1 MFLHLKMIYL
11 FQNYQVYFEKKATQ
25 NVEKSILGR
34 QVNLRNDWH
43 YLWEWKLPKVID
55 FYQYTK
61 QA

>member
-1 MFLHLKMIYL
+1 MIYL

-34 QVNLRNDWH
+34 QENLRNDWH